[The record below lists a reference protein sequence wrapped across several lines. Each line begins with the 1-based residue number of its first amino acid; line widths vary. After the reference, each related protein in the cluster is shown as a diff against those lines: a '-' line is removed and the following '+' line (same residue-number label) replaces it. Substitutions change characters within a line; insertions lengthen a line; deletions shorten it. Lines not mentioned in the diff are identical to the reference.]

1 MLNLMKYEF
10 RRQSFSKV
18 IIFGGL
24 LALVAA
30 YFCFYWQGAG
40 AGVSAMTVLMGLA
53 TIVVLFYA
61 PFEFLFPFDK
71 DMNSKQGYMLLL
83 VPQKPVTILGAK
95 LLVSLL
101 QTAVIYAVFFT
112 VVPFCERLCEN
123 KFGITV
129 AYIGEIVNEF
139 SGNIGTSGVAEVV
152 EFWAILLMLWL
163 FFSSLGMFVTAI
175 PGKGKMASLL
185 GFAGFVAAIFVV
197 FFVMDKIDVLFDWLK
212 TPEFVGD
219 IVEWVYMLGI
229 DMVLFFGTAK
239 LLDKKVSL

>member
-24 LALVAA
+24 LALIAA
-30 YFCFYWQGAG
+30 YFCFYWQGVET
-40 AGVSAMTVLMGLA
+40 GVIMMTILMGLA
-53 TIVVLFYA
+53 TIVVMFYA

-83 VPQKPVTILGAK
+83 VPQKPVTVLGAK

-101 QTAVIYAVFFT
+101 QTAVIYSVFFT
-112 VVPFCERLCEN
+112 VVPFCERLCGT
-123 KFGITV
+123 KFGITP
-129 AYIGEIVNEF
+129 AYISEIVNEF
-139 SGNIGTSGVAEVV
+139 SGISGVAELI
-152 EFWAILLMLWL
+152 EFWAVLLMLWL

-212 TPEFVGD
+212 TPELVGD
-219 IVEWVYMLGI
+219 IAEWVYMIGI
-229 DMVLFFGTAK
+229 DAALFFGTAK

>member
-24 LALVAA
+24 LALIAA
-30 YFCFYWQGAG
+30 YFCLYWQGVET
-40 AGVSAMTVLMGLA
+40 GVIMITILMGLA
-53 TIVVLFYA
+53 TIVVMFYA

-83 VPQKPVTILGAK
+83 VPQKPVTVLGAK

-101 QTAVIYAVFFT
+101 QTAVIYSVFFT
-112 VVPFCERLCEN
+112 VVPFCERLCGN
-123 KFGITV
+123 KFGITP
-129 AYIGEIVNEF
+129 AYIGGIVNEI
-139 SGNIGTSGVAEVV
+139 SGNIGISGVAEVV
-152 EFWAILLMLWL
+152 EFWAMLLMMWL
-163 FFSSLGMFVTAI
+163 FFSGLGMLVTAI

-197 FFVMDKIDVLFDWLK
+197 FFLLDKIDVLFDWLK
-212 TPEFVGD
+212 TPELVGD
-219 IVEWVYMLGI
+219 IAEWVYMIGI
-229 DMVLFFGTAK
+229 DVALFFGTAK